1 MEVIDLNGRRALI
14 VGVANERSIAAA
26 VARKLRSAGA
36 EVALTCHTERTRPY
50 VEPFA
55 EAIGAAMLLPCS
67 VPDEDE
73 VARVIER
80 VRNEWGAVDF
90 LFHAIG
96 AAPESE
102 IKHRLVQVSG
112 PGFADAMQTSVYSF
126 IQFSRAAAPLM
137 SDAASIVTL
146 TFYGAERVVDHYNVM
161 GPVKAALQCAV
172 QYLAHE
178 LGPSGIRV
186 NAISAGP
193 INTRAA
199 SGISQFSKLT
209 DEVRKKAP
217 LRRNVTTDEVGKV
230 ALFLVSDLA
239 SGVTGEIIHV
249 DSGHHIEGM
258 SFEDDGAVVRLGP

>member
-1 MEVIDLNGRRALI
+1 MEVIDLKGKRALI
-14 VGVANERSIAAA
+14 VGVANQHSIAAA
-26 VARKLRSAGA
+26 AARRLRSAGA
-36 EVALTCHTERTRPY
+36 EVAMTYHTERTRPH

-55 EAIGAAMLLPCS
+55 KEIGVDMLLPCNA
-67 VPDEDE
+67 PDEED
-73 VARVIER
+73 VAKVINQIR
-80 VRNEWGAVDF
+80 TQWGEIDF

-96 AAPESE
+96 AAPKNE
-102 IKHRLVQVSG
+102 IKHRLLEVSG
-112 PGFADAMQTSVYSF
+112 QGFADAMQMSVYSF
-126 IQFSRAAAPLM
+126 IQFARAATPLL
-137 SDAASIVTL
+137 SDNASIVTL

-161 GPVKAALQCAV
+161 GPVKAALQSAV

-193 INTRAA
+193 IVTRASA
-199 SGISQFSKLT
+199 GIEHFRKLT
-209 DEVRKKAP
+209 DEVEKKAP
-217 LRRNVTTDEVGKV
+217 LRRTVTTEEVGKV

-258 SFEDDGAVVRLGP
+258 SFDDEAPLKV

>member
-1 MEVIDLNGRRALI
+1 MEVIDLHGRRALI

-36 EVALTCHTERTRPY
+36 EIALTCHTERTRPH

-55 EAIGAAMLLPCS
+55 QEIGAAMLLPCDL
-67 VPDEDE
+67 PDEDE
-73 VARVIER
+73 VALVIEHLR
-80 VRNEWGAVDF
+80 SEWGAIDY
-90 LFHAIG
+90 LFHAVG
-96 AAPESE
+96 AVPKYET
-102 IKHRLVQVSG
+102 KHRLVQVSG
-112 PGFADAMQTSVYSF
+112 PGFAAAMQMSVYSF
-126 IQFSRAAAPLM
+126 IQLSRAAAPLLR
-137 SDAASIVTL
+137 DAASIVTL

-193 INTRAA
+193 INTRAS

-217 LRRNVTTDEVGKV
+217 LRRNVTTEEVGKV

-258 SFEDDGAVVRLGP
+258 SFEDEAPLKV

>member
-1 MEVIDLNGRRALI
+1 LEVIDLNGKRALI
-14 VGVANERSIAAA
+14 VGVADERSIAAA

-36 EVALTCHTERTRPY
+36 EIALTYHTERSRPY

-55 EAIGAAMLLPCS
+55 QEIGAAMLLPCN

-73 VARVIER
+73 VARVIEH
-80 VRNEWGAVDF
+80 VRSEWGAVDY
-90 LFHAIG
+90 LFHAVG
-96 AAPESE
+96 AVPKYET
-102 IKHRLVQVSG
+102 KHRLVQVSG
-112 PGFADAMQTSVYSF
+112 PGFAAAMQTSVYSF
-126 IQFSRAAAPLM
+126 IQFSRAAAPLL

-172 QYLAHE
+172 QYPAHE

-193 INTRAA
+193 IDTRAS
-199 SGISQFSKLT
+199 SGISQLSKLA

-217 LRRNVTTDEVGKV
+217 LRRNVTTEEVGKV

-239 SGVTGEIIHV
+239 SGVTGEIIYV
-249 DSGHHIEGM
+249 DSGHHIEGV
-258 SFEDDGAVVRLGP
+258 SFEDEAPLKV

>member
-1 MEVIDLNGRRALI
+1 MEAIDLKGKRALI
-14 VGVANERSIAAA
+14 VGVANQNSIAAA
-26 VARKLRSAGA
+26 VARRLRAAGA
-36 EVALTCHTERTRPY
+36 EVAMTYHTERTRPH

-55 EAIGAAMLLPCS
+55 EEIGASLLMECNA
-67 VPDEDE
+67 PDEE
-73 VARVIER
+73 AVAKVI
-80 VRNEWGAVDF
+80 NQLYTKWGEIDF

-96 AAPESE
+96 AAPKNE
-102 IKHRLVQVSG
+102 IKHRLVEVSG
-112 PGFADAMQTSVYSF
+112 PGFSEAMQMSVYSF
-126 IQFSRAAAPLM
+126 IQFARAAAPILA
-137 SDAASIVTL
+137 DDASIVTL

-161 GPVKAALQCAV
+161 GPVKAALQSSV

-193 INTRAA
+193 TVTRAS
-199 SGISQFSKLT
+199 SGIDHFSKLT
-209 DEVRKKAP
+209 DEVVRKAP
-217 LRRNVTTDEVGKV
+217 LRRTITTDEVGKV

-258 SFEDDGAVVRLGP
+258 SFDDETPLKV